1 MPSALK
7 ILFIRHGETDDNV
20 SEPQTSK
27 SIPPRFPSQ
36 LFTSIHPSQL
46 HIPCPPT
53 MNGLQI
59 TRTLQGW
66 RDTSLTRRGHDQA
79 ATLTTL
85 LLNQYPLSRIST
97 IYHSPL
103 LRIRQT
109 IAPLLDH
116 ISGSITDQ
124 QAISVISDADLRGQG
139 LGVLEGGSYDSID
152 MSNPRSAD
160 GQEGVEDFD
169 VFVERL
175 RACLGRILGR
185 EVSRRKSQQQSNGGG
200 ETRDVVVIAT
210 HGVGITSLFAM
221 LEGSLKP
228 ITEGL
233 TWPRLATRGPK
244 AYKVRWTDSD
254 DIACL
259 SVQGLEN
266 LPIVVRDGNEA
277 VLEWDKVNGEPFVI
291 EVWGKREKEIE

>member
-1 MPSALK
+1 MPSAFK

-20 SEPQTSK
+20 NHPN
-27 SIPPRFPSQ
+27 PP
-36 LFTSIHPSQL
+36 
-46 HIPCPPT
+46 
-53 MNGLQI
+53 
-59 TRTLQGW
+59 GW
-66 RDTSLTRRGHDQA
+66 RDTSLTPRGHDQA
-79 ATLTTL
+79 ATLTAL
-85 LLNQYPLSRIST
+85 LLNKYPLSRIST

-109 IAPLLDH
+109 IAPLLNH
-116 ISGSITDQ
+116 ISGSTADQ
-124 QAISVISDADLRGQG
+124 QAISIISDADLRGQG

-175 RACLGRILGR
+175 RTCFGRIMGR
-185 EVSRRKSQQQSNGGG
+185 EISRRKSSDRDANDPGR
-200 ETRDVVVIAT
+200 RDVVVIAT

-221 LEGSLKP
+221 LEGSLTP
-228 ITEGL
+228 N
-233 TWPRLATRGPK
+233 TRGLEWRRVASRGPE

-259 SVQGLEN
+259 SVQGLDD
-266 LPIVVRDGNEA
+266 LPIVEDDKEA
-277 VLEWDKVNGEPFVI
+277 VLAWDKVKGEPFVI
-291 EVWGKREKEIE
+291 EVWGKKEKAIE